1 VKLCDTCYRRRAALT
16 ITLRPGTHSVTHRCH
31 TCAPHVDKRSIVS
44 AVAIPMV
51 PEERE
56 TPE

>member
-1 VKLCDTCYRRRAALT
+1 MKLCDLCYHRRAALT
-16 ITLRPGTHSVTHRCH
+16 ITLRPGTHSVTHRCAH
-31 TCAPHVDKRSIVS
+31 CAPHVDKRYIVS
-44 AVAIPMV
+44 SEPIPML